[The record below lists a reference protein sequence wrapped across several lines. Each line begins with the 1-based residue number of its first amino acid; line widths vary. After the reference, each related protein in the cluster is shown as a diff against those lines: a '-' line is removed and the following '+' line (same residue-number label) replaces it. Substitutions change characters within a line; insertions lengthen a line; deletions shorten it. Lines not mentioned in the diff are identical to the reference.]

1 MKKRLPRKI
10 KKAARSISV
19 TFIPEVVEEKHSGN
33 ECAIILNT
41 KVKYKTKI
49 GRMTRTMLYVIRKM
63 ELERQNG
70 ILRLGKIA
78 EERVD
83 FKKLMNDK
91 RPLIVP
97 SVKPGMATRGRSLL
111 QEDVK
116 KITFN
121 NGVTMK
127 FLPWCDPTTGKTY

>member
-1 MKKRLPRKI
+1 MRKRIPRKI
-10 KKAARSISV
+10 KKAARNISI
-19 TFIPEVVEEKHSGN
+19 TLIPEVAEEKHSGN

-41 KVKYKTKI
+41 KVKYKAKI

-63 ELERQNG
+63 ELVRQNG
-70 ILRLGKIA
+70 ILRLDKIA

-83 FKKLMNDK
+83 FKKLMNDS
-91 RPLIVP
+91 RPLIFP
-97 SVKPGMATRGRSLL
+97 SEKPGMATRNRSLL
-111 QEDVK
+111 QEHVK

-127 FLPWCDPTTGKTY
+127 FIPWYDPKTGKTY